1 MKEISA
7 PCPACGVSHVYR
19 TKAGE
24 RVRQAALQ
32 IVAATGCRC
41 LNCDATWTPDRYLLL
56 IKVLGFDKPAG
67 VLD

>member
-1 MKEISA
+1 
-7 PCPACGVSHVYR
+7 
-19 TKAGE
+19 
-24 RVRQAALQ
+24 VRQAALQ